1 MVGDLSPFAAPVRPF
16 RLLVA
21 GVGGAG
27 CRALRTLDL
36 PGVEAVAIHTD
47 AQALAEAGAP
57 RRLQIGASLVHGT
70 GTGGDTSLGAQ
81 AAEADAE
88 MLRAL
93 FQGYDLVF
101 FITSLGGGT
110 GSGAMP
116 VLARLAHESSCLT
129 LVLAGTPFA
138 FEGDLRGK
146 NADAALER
154 IRRHADA
161 VAEAPNERLVG
172 LLPPG
177 QLSLARAFELA
188 NESLG
193 RIAPLLHHL
202 ISRDSLLRLDFA
214 DLRHFLRH
222 ASGAVHLATFA
233 LPLADLHTRIAEDVL
248 ISPLLDRGQ
257 ALTRAQGLLVA
268 VEGGAALPL
277 HDLDKLSRELRS
289 TCLSPPLHFTF
300 AATASEAVGDEVRL
314 LVFSCERWVTP
325 AARAAEARLEIRE
338 EETAERPAAPSEP
351 VAAPA
356 AGGAPVQIE
365 IPLPT
370 TDLQGKFANTET
382 TTVGGADL
390 DIPTF
395 LRRGLRIKPL

>member
-1 MVGDLSPFAAPVRPF
+1 MVGDLSPLAAPARPF

-27 CRALRTLDL
+27 CRALRALDA

-57 RRLQIGASLVHGT
+57 RRLQIGASLVHGAS
-70 GTGGDTSLGAQ
+70 TGGDSALGAQ

-88 MLRAL
+88 ILRAL

-110 GSGAMP
+110 GSGATP
-116 VLARLAHESSCLT
+116 VLVRLAHESSCLT

-138 FEGDLRGK
+138 FEGDSRGK
-146 NADAALER
+146 NAAAALDR
-154 IRRHADA
+154 LRRHADA
-161 VAEAPNERLVG
+161 VAEAPNDRLTS

-193 RIAPLLHHL
+193 RVAPLLHHL
-202 ISRDSLLRLDFA
+202 VSRDSLLRLDFA
-214 DLRHFLRH
+214 DLRRFLQH
-222 ASGAVHLATFA
+222 AAGAVHLATFS
-233 LPLADLHTRIAEDVL
+233 LPLAELHARVAAEVL

-268 VEGGAALPL
+268 VEGGATLPL
-277 HDLDKLSRELRS
+277 RDLDALSRDLRS

-300 AATASEAVGDEVRL
+300 AATASDARVDEVRL
-314 LVFSCERWVTP
+314 LVLSCERWVSP
-325 AARAAEARLEIRE
+325 AARAAEFAEDPRE
-338 EETAERPAAPSEP
+338 EDSAERPSTAPETS
-351 VAAPA
+351 AAPA
-356 AGGAPVQIE
+356 PGGVPVQIE

-370 TDLQGKFANTET
+370 LDPQGKFANSEA
-382 TTVGGADL
+382 TTVGGEDL

-395 LRRGLRIKPL
+395 IRRGLRIKPL